1 MASTNPP
8 TYTASQINSIFTH
21 IRFFAHE
28 PFVTSSGAID
38 LSSLVSPPYIE
49 IPFASRDLL
58 DFLTTLQQHCLVAIP
73 FENVSLHYSPTHS
86 ISLDPSYLFHKIVQ
100 RGRGGYCMENNTF
113 LLTLLRSLGIPSY
126 AVGARVSK
134 AADGVGEGYGG
145 WSHMVIMVVLPNG
158 EKYALDIGFGANGPT
173 SPLLL
178 QKDGVE
184 VDGIRPARMRLK
196 REFMPEN
203 ADVVKR
209 RGEEGQKMWV
219 FAVQTNIEME
229 EKGGEEWKPQ
239 YAFVDLEFT
248 MEDFE
253 IANFWTSR
261 SRTTFFTRDLVGV
274 KFFFKDGGGTLGGCL
289 ILDKTVVKSRGEG
302 KTQVLAECKNE
313 QERVDAL
320 SEMFGIELAEEDQ
333 RGIVGLI
340 SEIQP

>member
-1 MASTNPP
+1 
-8 TYTASQINSIFTH
+8 
-21 IRFFAHE
+21 
-28 PFVTSSGAID
+28 
-38 LSSLVSPPYIE
+38 
-49 IPFASRDLL
+49 
-58 DFLTTLQQHCLVAIP
+58 
-73 FENVSLHYSPTHS
+73 
-86 ISLDPSYLFHKIVQ
+86 
-100 RGRGGYCMENNTF
+100 MENNTF
-113 LLTLLRSLGIPSY
+113 LLTLLRSLGIPAY

-178 QKDGVE
+178 KKDGVE
-184 VDGIRPARMRLK
+184 VDGIRPARMRLR

-209 RGEEGQKMWV
+209 RGEEAQKMWV
-219 FAVQTNIEME
+219 FAVQTNVEEE

-248 MEDFE
+248 AEDFE

-274 KFFFKDGGGTLGGCL
+274 KFFFRDGGVELGGCF

-302 KTQVLAECKNE
+302 KTQVLTLCKSE

-320 SEMFGIELAEEDQ
+320 GQIFGIDLAEEDK
-333 RGIVGLI
+333 RGIIGLG
-340 SEIQP
+340 SEIQVD